1 MRCRPVAGSRHRAI
15 AGKLFGMT
23 FAPPS
28 TVVPTSDERELL
40 LRFLHRQREEVVA
53 TTAGLTDSQARWTP
67 DGRLLPIVGIIN
79 HLTHAEWRWI
89 EGRYL
94 GHEFPPRTNEF
105 AAEGIGIHDAC
116 VDYWAQAQRTDD
128 LIRAA
133 PSLDV
138 PCLGR
143 EAELPPAHL
152 LLGLD
157 EPLDL
162 RWAVLH
168 LIEETAHHAGHADA
182 TREMLD
188 GKIMRP

>member
-1 MRCRPVAGSRHRAI
+1 MS
-15 AGKLFGMT
+15 

-53 TTAGLTDSQARWTP
+53 TAEGLSDSQARWMA

-94 GHEFPPRTNEF
+94 GREFAPRTDEF
-105 AAEGIGIHDAC
+105 APGDMTIDEARVA
-116 VDYWAQAQRTDD
+116 YWAQALRTDE
-128 LIRAA
+128 IVRHA
-133 PSLDV
+133 PSLGA
-138 PCLGR
+138 PCVGR
-143 EAELPPAHL
+143 EGELPPAHE

-162 RWAVLH
+162 TWAVLH
-168 LIEETAHHAGHADA
+168 LIEETAHHAGHADS

-188 GKIMRP
+188 GRIMRP

>member
-1 MRCRPVAGSRHRAI
+1 
-15 AGKLFGMT
+15 MT
-23 FAPPS
+23 FALPS

-53 TTAGLTDSQARWTP
+53 TADGLSDAQARWTP
-67 DGRLLPIVGIIN
+67 DGRLLPIAGIIN

-94 GHEFPPRTNEF
+94 GREFPPRTDEF
-105 AAEGIGIHDAC
+105 APAGMTIDA
-116 VDYWAQAQRTDD
+116 VRTAYRAQARRTDEIVRD
-128 LIRAA
+128 A
-133 PSLDV
+133 PSLEA
-138 PCLGR
+138 PCVGR
-143 EAELPPAHL
+143 EGGLPPAHE

-157 EPLDL
+157 RPLDL

-168 LIEETAHHAGHADA
+168 VIEETAHHAGHADS

-188 GKIMRP
+188 GRIMRP

>member
-1 MRCRPVAGSRHRAI
+1 MS
-15 AGKLFGMT
+15 
-23 FAPPS
+23 FALPR
-28 TVVPTSDERELL
+28 TIVPTSDERELL
-40 LRFLHRQREEVVA
+40 LRFLQRQREEVVA
-53 TTAGLTDSQARWTP
+53 TVEGLSDKQARWSP

-94 GHEFPPRTNEF
+94 GRNFPRRTDEF
-105 AAEGIGIHDAC
+105 AAERIAIKGAC
-116 VDYWAQAQRTDD
+116 AEYWAQAQRTDE
-128 LIRAA
+128 IVRAA

-143 EAELPPAHL
+143 EGDSPPAHE

-162 RWAVLH
+162 RWTVLH